1 MVQAAHEER
10 SAKRFKLRNFTLRY
24 STGNLFSFMKK
35 GKGEEHPLI
44 NMSATGLAF
53 VTPESMPAQTPI
65 KVVLEGS
72 LFEQPLDLR
81 GEVVYCHQLGRQAM
95 YRIGVIF
102 DGKQARKS
110 SDLLEGLD
118 QTVGAVRMRVLCA
131 HCGMVIKVKRK
142 HEGKTTRCPRCEEPV
157 KLVEPTEED
166 DSAEGTEKK
175 VIEAVGS
182 MAEEETSAS
191 GTRLD
196 ISLRR
201 IVEELAP
208 NPTAL
213 AVLEEITSPDQ
224 TQDVSTALVA
234 KKVGQ
239 PAYRVGTALKRLV
252 DVGLLKFVE
261 PGLFNLE
268 PSDETAVKVEQLR
281 EALEDAQLRLQIEAE
296 LR

>member
-1 MVQAAHEER
+1 MFRECRLMVQAEPEER
-10 SAKRFKLRNFTLRY
+10 SAKRYKLRNFMLRY

-53 VTPESMPAQTPI
+53 VTPESLPAQTPI
-65 KVVLEGS
+65 KIVLEGS

-110 SDLLEGLD
+110 SDLLEDFD
-118 QTVGAVRMRVLCA
+118 QTVETIRMRVLCV

-142 HEGKTTRCPRCEEPV
+142 HEGKTTPCPRCQEPV

-166 DSAEGTEKK
+166 DSAVGTEEK

-182 MAEEETSAS
+182 TYRCGASWRSWCRTVLRWRCWRRSPRRTRPRTCPPRWWPRRSGLPLTASAPRSS
-191 GTRLD
+191 GW
-196 ISLRR
+196 
-201 IVEELAP
+201 
-208 NPTAL
+208 
-213 AVLEEITSPDQ
+213 
-224 TQDVSTALVA
+224 ST
-234 KKVGQ
+234 
-239 PAYRVGTALKRLV
+239 
-252 DVGLLKFVE
+252 
-261 PGLFNLE
+261 
-268 PSDETAVKVEQLR
+268 
-281 EALEDAQLRLQIEAE
+281 
-296 LR
+296 